1 LKNLNFEPGSFR
13 DPSGRVF
20 YKNNRV
26 FRSLS
31 SNGVKRFEFLKKNNL
46 LEDLI
51 KKEYLI
57 NSKEHLEDINTLQ
70 LNNKYKILEH
80 EKISFISYPYEWT
93 FTQLKD
99 AAIFHLDLQL
109 YLLKK
114 NAKLIDASAYNIQ
127 FKRNKPIFI
136 DLLSIDEYKEG
147 EYWYAHKQFCENFLN
162 PLVLSSKKGI
172 NFNNWFRGNL
182 EGISTNEIYSVLR
195 IFDFF
200 SPTLFFHIFLLN
212 KFDEKTKID
221 PNIINKKISTA
232 KKLTK
237 KSYSNILVQL
247 KNYITNL
254 KNKKKISSWGNYS
267 ENNTYKFDEE
277 EKKINLINDFV
288 DRNNIKFLVDL
299 GCNDGKYS
307 KYAASQKNIE
317 VVGIDFDLNA
327 LDRAF
332 VESKNN
338 KLNFF
343 PIFLDFSNPSSN
355 LGWNNKERKSFE
367 DRVNF
372 DSMIALAVIH
382 HLVIAKNIPIEDAI
396 KWLTSLAPRGL
407 IEFVPKDDP
416 TVKIMLKLKGD
427 LFPEYNEENFQNI
440 LSKFCTI
447 KNITKITSS
456 ERKIYEYT
464 K

>member
-1 LKNLNFEPGSFR
+1 MKNLNFEPGSFR

-31 SNGVKRFEFLKKNNL
+31 KNGAKRFEFLKKNNL

-57 NSKEHLEDINTLQ
+57 NSKECLENINNLQ
-70 LNNKYKILEH
+70 INYKYKILEH
-80 EKISFISYPYEWT
+80 EKINFISYPYEWT

-109 YLLKK
+109 YLLEK

-127 FKRNKPIFI
+127 FKKNKPIFI

-182 EGISTNEIYSVLR
+182 EGISTSDIYSVLSF
-195 IFDFF
+195 FDFV

-237 KSYSNILVQL
+237 KSYFNILVQL

-267 ENNTYKFDEE
+267 DTNTYKFDEE
-277 EKKINLINDFV
+277 QKKINLINNFV
-288 DRNNIKFLVDL
+288 DRNNIKFLVDF

-307 KYAASQKNIE
+307 KYAANQKNIE

-332 VESKNN
+332 VDSKNN
-338 KLNFF
+338 KSNFF

-396 KWLTSLAPRGL
+396 KWLTSFAPKGL

-427 LFPEYNEENFQNI
+427 IFPEYNEENFQNI
-440 LSKFCTI
+440 LSKHCII

>member
-1 LKNLNFEPGSFR
+1 MKNLNFEPGSFR

-31 SNGVKRFEFLKKNNL
+31 KNGAKRFEFLKKNNL

-57 NSKEHLEDINTLQ
+57 NSKECLENINNLQ
-70 LNNKYKILEH
+70 INYKYKILEH
-80 EKISFISYPYEWT
+80 EKINFISYPYEWT

-109 YLLKK
+109 YLLEK

-127 FKRNKPIFI
+127 FKKNKPIFI

-182 EGISTNEIYSVLR
+182 EGISTSDIYSVLSF
-195 IFDFF
+195 FDFV

-221 PNIINKKISTA
+221 PDIINKKISTA

-267 ENNTYKFDEE
+267 DTNTYKFDEE
-277 EKKINLINDFV
+277 QKKINLINNFV
-288 DRNNIKFLVDL
+288 DRNNIKFLVDF

-307 KYAASQKNIE
+307 KYAANQKNIE

-332 VESKNN
+332 VDSKNN
-338 KLNFF
+338 KSNFF

-355 LGWNNKERKSFE
+355 LGWNNKERKSFK

-396 KWLTSLAPRGL
+396 KWLTSFAPKGL

-427 LFPEYNEENFQNI
+427 IFPEYNEENFQNI
-440 LSKFCTI
+440 LSKHCII